1 MITDIEQEI
10 KSLNFEVEGKKLV
23 NDIMDVIR
31 LSFGDI
37 TALPTLLARINL
49 NLSAC
54 WTKASNKT
62 YFTETI
68 IDEKGQ
74 TRCIRLDFIKI
85 TEETNGLIG
94 LLRTKFTKGKKY
106 AYINY
111 AEFTPINKSAE
122 KYLSDIMKND
132 FETIKDKIRKK

>member
-1 MITDIEQEI
+1 MIIEIINDNRYYQHFIDLINKLDIKEAEIKNQREKLDEELTPKFGSIMITDIQQEI

-62 YFTETI
+62 YF
-68 IDEKGQ
+68 DC
-74 TRCIRLDFIKI
+74 R
-85 TEETNGLIG
+85 
-94 LLRTKFTKGKKY
+94 
-106 AYINY
+106 
-111 AEFTPINKSAE
+111 
-122 KYLSDIMKND
+122 
-132 FETIKDKIRKK
+132 